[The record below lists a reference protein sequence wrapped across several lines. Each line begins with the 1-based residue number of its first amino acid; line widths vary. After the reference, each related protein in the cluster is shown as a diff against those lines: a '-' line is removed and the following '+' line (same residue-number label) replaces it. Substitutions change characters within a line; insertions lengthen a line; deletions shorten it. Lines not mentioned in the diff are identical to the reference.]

1 MYELSYLVSPC
12 NAILAKF
19 PGTEKEMTMSVT
31 RYLFENGVS
40 STDMM
45 FRGFQNSRWKGV
57 TSSWTSFSCLVSVAC
72 RVLAISSSMVEATE
86 ATEATERVC
95 VKGFE
100 REREREGGWETG
112 LCSSSSSSATAAA
125 AAATSCCDA
134 VLVLSVTG
142 GVSVSGCA
150 GST

>member
-112 LCSSSSSSATAAA
+112 LCSCSSAAAM
-125 AAATSCCDA
+125 SCCDA

>member
-72 RVLAISSSMVEATE
+72 RVLAISSSMVEAAE

-112 LCSSSSSSATAAA
+112 LCSSCSSAAAM
-125 AAATSCCDA
+125 SCCDA